1 MRKNYY
7 YQYFFIFILIT
18 LIWNFITLKYI
29 NFWELPYDLQ
39 GYLIGISQI
48 KSDLINF
55 SISNFKINSLDIY
68 LNQNEIPNQHHSVI
82 LFYFMK
88 IISLS
93 SNEVTHQLFIGKF
106 IINTLNI
113 IGLYTFL
120 TSIYKNRDLAILV
133 SLLILL
139 NENVNVRFDMGH
151 ISLSIYIFFLLSL
164 ANLQRFLISQ
174 KIIYAVLF
182 NIFVFI
188 QFDIDKQ
195 IFIFLILTVFI
206 ILILN
211 YFFNFKKIKFHT
223 IYLSFICIYLLL
235 LNYNFFINLLFSDFS
250 YEVRSIETLNKYS
263 IKNPLEYFFNIK
275 YSDNFINFLT
285 NFLNEKE
292 RSSALDFN
300 DHIKTYGLN
309 TIEFTYYMGFLL
321 PLILLANFKTLY
333 KERTA
338 VIYFFIIGLYI
349 LLSITNIFFFS
360 FLNIFNLIFPH
371 IRSVGRVYI
380 FIDIFIIGLLY
391 IVLNRYYQDKNIL
404 KIFLIYTLIVINLS
418 FNIST
423 KISNYVVGQ
432 KLINQNQEEII
443 SLIKDINTDNI
454 AILPTKN
461 KLEENYYQY
470 LLQTF
475 HKKKIIFFNRK
486 NSKLLTK
493 IDDNSLKYLS
503 NYNIQNIVIE
513 NEYLQDIN
521 LQNYTIKIIDNSENY
536 SLIKLN

>member
-7 YQYFFIFILIT
+7 YQYFFIFILII

-48 KSDLINF
+48 KSDLINY
-55 SISNFKINSLDIY
+55 SISNFQINSLDIY

-106 IINTLNI
+106 VINTLNI
-113 IGLYTFL
+113 IGLYAFL

-174 KIIYAVLF
+174 KIIYAFLF
-182 NIFVFI
+182 NIFIFI
-188 QFDIDKQ
+188 QFDVDKQ

-223 IYLSFICIYLLL
+223 IYLSFICIYFLL
-235 LNYNFFINLLFSDFS
+235 LNYNFFINIFINDFS
-250 YEVRSIETLNKYS
+250 YEVRDIETLNKYS
-263 IKNPLEYFFNIK
+263 VKNPLEYFLNIN
-275 YSDNFINFLT
+275 YSENFIDFLT

-292 RSSALDFN
+292 KSSALDYN
-300 DHIKTYGLN
+300 DHIKAYGLN
-309 TIEFTYYMGFLL
+309 TIEFTYYIGFLL
-321 PLILLANFKTLY
+321 PLVLLANFKTLC

-338 VIYFFIIGLYI
+338 VIYFFIIGIYV

-360 FLNIFNLIFPH
+360 FLNFFNLIFPH
-371 IRSVGRVYI
+371 IRSVGRIYI
-380 FIDIFIIGLLY
+380 FIDILIIGLLY

-418 FNIST
+418 FNIIT
-423 KISNYVVGQ
+423 KINNYVVGQ

-443 SLIKDINTDNI
+443 SLIKNIDTDNI

-470 LLQTF
+470 FLQTF
-475 HKKKIIFFNRK
+475 HRKKIIFFNRK
-486 NSKLLTK
+486 NSKLLTN

-521 LQNYTIKIIDNSENY
+521 LKNYTIKIINNSENY